1 VSQEDPETA
10 LGDGLT
16 EHATRIL
23 VRRPDGGFTLSS
35 PDSPEIRVVA
45 NDQGWGVEGPEP
57 VHGCGLTR
65 GKSPA
70 ERYVLRAADGE
81 TEAGRS
87 STLQGTGT
95 AGAGPD
101 LVMDDGRVYRVVL
114 RGPADARF
122 ELLGW
127 EASGAY
133 LTARPGP
140 QGWAITP
147 EPAASGLPE
156 IRPLLILFAAE
167 VLHAEETQGKE

>member
-1 VSQEDPETA
+1 V
-10 LGDGLT
+10 
-16 EHATRIL
+16 
-23 VRRPDGGFTLSS
+23 VN
-35 PDSPEIRVVA
+35 DS
-45 NDQGWGVEGPEP
+45 GWRVEGPEP
-57 VHGCGLTR
+57 VHGYALETGEA
-65 GKSPA
+65 PA
-70 ERYVLRAADGE
+70 ERFVLLAADGK

-87 STLQGTGT
+87 STLQGAG
-95 AGAGPD
+95 AGGAGPD
-101 LVMDDGRVYRVVL
+101 LVMEDGRVYRVVL

-127 EASGAY
+127 ETSGAY